1 MVAFLWKYLKKSL
14 PMLIA
19 NTVLI
24 ALQTYLLVIVLMG
37 QMRDIINRGVEAGN
51 MDYIL
56 ASGRRMLLIILGGL
70 GFLTWSDLISH
81 RFRLKRLRL
90 QTKIILASTAALI
103 LLPALYFFF
112 VNLRDTL

>member
-51 MDYIL
+51 MDYIM
-56 ASGRRMLLIILGGL
+56 ASGRRMLLIILGISVCTVGYSYL
-70 GFLTWSDLISH
+70 SAALTANTVGDIRAELSERI
-81 RFRLKRLRL
+81 LRL
-90 QTKIILASTAALI
+90 SLNDFSR
-103 LLPALYFFF
+103 FGG
-112 VNLRDTL
+112 